1 MNFMLHLCV
10 EFLCDQGGGIKI
22 DHIGSSVHFAHLHE
36 LGNNLGHVLLQAGSQ
51 LANGDLIGDGDFE
64 LGVAGLFQLDALQ
77 ALGFGFTAAA
87 KLLAAAVIAVVE
99 LFFLPVGAFL
109 RLLGILRLSAR
120 SS

>member
-1 MNFMLHLCV
+1 M
-10 EFLCDQGGGIKI
+10 
-22 DHIGSSVHFAHLHE
+22 AH
-36 LGNNLGHVLLQAGSQ
+36 GLLQAGSQ
-51 LANGDLIGDGDFE
+51 LAHGDLVGDGDLE

-99 LFFLPVGAFL
+99 LFFFAGGAFL